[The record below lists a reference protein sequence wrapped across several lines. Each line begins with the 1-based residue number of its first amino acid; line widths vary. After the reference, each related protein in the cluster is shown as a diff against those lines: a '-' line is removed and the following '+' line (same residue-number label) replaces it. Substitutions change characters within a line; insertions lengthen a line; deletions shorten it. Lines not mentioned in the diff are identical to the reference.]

1 MILWRIAT
9 DTPDYTA
16 DDMSG
21 AGAKNSGARWNRA
34 GNATLYCGTNISL
47 AVLETFVHLNA
58 GGLPLNRYLV
68 EIEVP
73 NDVWVAAYDMRKPPV
88 GWDAIPAGIIS
99 FDIGDNWLK
108 GKKTALM
115 VVPSVIV
122 PEEYNVLIH
131 PHHPDT
137 QKLKVRKVRK
147 WTYDSRLTKP

>member
-21 AGAKNSGARWNRA
+21 AGAKISGARWNRP
-34 GNATLYCGTNISL
+34 GNAMLYCGTNISL
-47 AVLETFVHLNA
+47 AALETFVHLKA

-73 NDVWVAAYDMRKPPV
+73 DDVWLKAHDMRKPPV
-88 GWDAIPAGIIS
+88 GWEAIPAAAVS
-99 FDIGDNWLK
+99 LNAGDSWVKAN
-108 GKKTALM
+108 TSALM
-115 VVPSVIV
+115 VVPSVVV
-122 PEEYNVLIH
+122 PEEYNVLIN

-137 QKLKVRKVRK
+137 GTFKAKKTRK
-147 WTYDSRLTKP
+147 WTYDSRLTR